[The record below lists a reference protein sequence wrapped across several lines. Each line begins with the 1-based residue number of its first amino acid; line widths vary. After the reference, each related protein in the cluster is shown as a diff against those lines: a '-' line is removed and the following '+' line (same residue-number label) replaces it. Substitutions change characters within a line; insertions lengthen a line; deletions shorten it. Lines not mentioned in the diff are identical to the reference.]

1 MKPVEKKKFTIPRQI
16 SKEIHVWRNVTIKE
30 AIFLAIG
37 LLIGYLLF
45 RFLSPNINFQ
55 VKLFISLLPA
65 AIIGLFLFHKPI
77 NVRKNIRLFHK
88 LKWQIEFN
96 RRQKVFTTEKTD
108 QKRKQ
113 KTVQELIPI
122 RSISE
127 NTIETNDNKLI
138 KVLSISS
145 VNLSLMSFSEQK
157 EVYESYE
164 NFLKT
169 IDAPIMISRVSKPLD
184 LNDYIKDLQSK
195 FKRLENPY
203 KKRILKSYIWY
214 ANNIQEDR
222 DMLRRSR
229 YMVIEE
235 SFNSKKSKEEA
246 IRKLKVRVDD
256 YKLKIEEMLRS
267 PKLEARE
274 LSNQELEKYF
284 HMFFDYESAL
294 SRLR

>member
-1 MKPVEKKKFTIPRQI
+1 MKPVEKKKFTIARQI
-16 SKEIHVWRNVTIKE
+16 SKEIHVWRNVTLKE
-30 AIFLAIG
+30 AFFLLLG
-37 LLIGYLLF
+37 LLMGYLLYAY
-45 RFLSPNINFQ
+45 LLPHDTNYELK
-55 VKLFISLLPA
+55 VFISAIPSG
-65 AIIGLFLFHKPI
+65 IIGLFLFHKPI
-77 NVRKNIRLFHK
+77 RVRKNIRLFHK
-88 LKWQIEFN
+88 VKWQIEFN

-108 QKRKQ
+108 KKKKE
-113 KTVQELIPI
+113 KTVYDLISFV
-122 RSISE
+122 RSISD
-127 NTIETNDNKLI
+127 NTIETKDNKLV
-138 KVLSISS
+138 KVLSISA
-145 VNLSLMSFSEQK
+145 VNLSLMSYSEQK

-169 IDAPIMISRVSKPLD
+169 IDAPIMISRVSTPVD

-195 FKRLENPY
+195 LEKLENPY

-235 SFNSKKSKEEA
+235 PFSSKKSKEEA

-284 HMFFDYESAL
+284 HMFFDYENAL
-294 SRLR
+294 

>member
-16 SKEIHVWRNVTIKE
+16 SKEIHVWRNVTLKE
-30 AIFLAIG
+30 AVFLAIG
-37 LLIGYLLF
+37 LLIGYQLF
-45 RFLSPNINFQ
+45 SFLSPNINFQ

-65 AIIGLFLFHKPI
+65 AIIGLFLFHRPI

-88 LKWQIEFN
+88 VKWQIEFN

-108 QKRKQ
+108 KKKKQ

-127 NTIETNDNKLI
+127 NTIETKNNKLI
-138 KVLSISS
+138 KVLSISA

-195 FKRLENPY
+195 LEKLENPY

-284 HMFFDYESAL
+284 HMFFDYENAL
-294 SRLR
+294 SRMS